1 MNRIKISFSVDGDDF
16 SSSVVA
22 PESGSTRVYIFDLSG
37 YGEPESVSVA
47 PIFAVE
53 NREKEG
59 PETSAAV
66 IGKEKVAADVVGSAY
81 LGTVYSLGE
90 DYTFDIEEGLVAYWR
105 FEGNA
110 KDSSGKG
117 NDGAIH
123 GDIQFVDGNRGKAL
137 EDGNNGYIIINP
149 ISNELAD
156 TLKEKDFSIAFF
168 WTPFWKGY
176 YDPNTNWRDIV
187 SFYHNLPSGISGHF
201 RFEHGVDSSDKVG
214 IWFGGTRSDN
224 GNNAIYKNYF
234 LDYGEENYYVA
245 ICDRTNN
252 ELRVYI
258 NGEEASSEWAIT
270 PGGENSCETKTSV
283 WDFKF
288 FQNNLT
294 GEKLDEVMIYDR
306 ALSAEEIKNL
316 YDIQKD

>member
-1 MNRIKISFSVDGDDF
+1 
-16 SSSVVA
+16 
-22 PESGSTRVYIFDLSG
+22 
-37 YGEPESVSVA
+37 
-47 PIFAVE
+47 
-53 NREKEG
+53 
-59 PETSAAV
+59 
-66 IGKEKVAADVVGSAY
+66 
-81 LGTVYSLGE
+81 
-90 DYTFDIEEGLVAYWR
+90 
-105 FEGNA
+105 
-110 KDSSGKG
+110 
-117 NDGAIH
+117 
-123 GDIQFVDGNRGKAL
+123 
-137 EDGNNGYIIINP
+137 
-149 ISNELAD
+149 
-156 TLKEKDFSIAFF
+156 
-168 WTPFWKGY
+168 
-176 YDPNTNWRDIV
+176 
-187 SFYHNLPSGISGHF
+187 
-201 RFEHGVDSSDKVG
+201 VDSSDKVG